1 MKASIGDRIIVA
13 SNTLDRP
20 VRDGRIVE
28 VRDRDGQPPYDV
40 FWSDTGRTSLFFPGV
55 DTQIQHFDSEQTNPP
70 HEAAGRAQTEPRHV
84 KTWRVRLDLFE
95 SGDETTAHAVLSSD
109 ATAALDAH
117 GEAHR
122 SPQDPAAP
130 QIGDE
135 VAVSRALRVLAD
147 RLLELASIDLEAT
160 THVPVSLRE

>member
-13 SNTLDRP
+13 SNTLGRP

-28 VRDRDGQPPYDV
+28 VRDGMGQPPYDV
-40 FWSDTGRTSLFFPGV
+40 LWSDTGRTSLFFPGV
-55 DTQIQHFDSEQTNPP
+55 DTQIQHFDGEPTDPP
-70 HEAAGRAQTEPRHV
+70 HATADRAKTDPRHV

-109 ATAALDAH
+109 VTEALDAH

-122 SPQDPAAP
+122 SPQDPGAP

-135 VAVSRALRVLAD
+135 VAVARALRVLAD

-160 THVPVSLRE
+160 THVPVSLRQ